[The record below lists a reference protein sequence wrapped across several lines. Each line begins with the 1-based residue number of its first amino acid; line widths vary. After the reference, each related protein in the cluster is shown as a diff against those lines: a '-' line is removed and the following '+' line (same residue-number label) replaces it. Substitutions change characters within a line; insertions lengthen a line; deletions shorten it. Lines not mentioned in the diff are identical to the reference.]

1 MVLQNKSIE
10 DFAVNLGVS
19 LPLSGT
25 FSNVNVGFE
34 MGKRGT
40 KYFNLIEE
48 NYFNLSVGLSFSDKW
63 FERRKFN

>member
-1 MVLQNKSIE
+1 
-10 DFAVNLGVS
+10 
-19 LPLSGT
+19 
-25 FSNVNVGFE
+25 